1 MDTID
6 KDSSPSI
13 NPATGEGTSRGD
25 LKRVLTFVL
34 LTPKPDGSKPVF
46 RLHKERIVIGSIVSA
61 DVRLV
66 DAGVAPIHA
75 VVELNAEGDAAG
87 LATIYDLASENGVFV
102 NGTRV
107 VTQAIKA
114 GDRVRVGGQEL
125 QFHVDNLE
133 QIILR
138 ERTRDSGDRKLF
150 LDSDEDLAPLNLLD
164 DRHIAPIFDYKPS
177 QKRALEVV
185 MSWLGTILDVEHFV
199 KENAVTIGT
208 AQKSDFGIP
217 PFLNQSRYAFV
228 TRAGHSFT
236 LNVEPQMRGVIQRKG
251 KLITIDELRKGAG
264 TTLIPLAE
272 EDFAKI
278 SMGDVDFYLSFTAAP
293 PRLKVNRLFERDPFF
308 YKILFT
314 SFAFSAAIVGALIG
328 TYHPKPIE
336 AEEIPERLAT
346 ILYQPEKF
354 IEKKKPEF
362 VPVEKAPPKV
372 EPPKVEPKVE
382 PPKPQP
388 VKTVKVDLEDHKI
401 KPNKP
406 VPKEM
411 NVTKATKPAKN
422 PTKATK
428 AGGDSRHQSEAKEG
442 EGARAKG
449 NEGTRGKQN
458 AKPAPT
464 HQDVAKRPSA
474 NGGQGNGGGQSQVE
488 DVGNVDILKSATGKI
503 QDILGSSAAKLGKG
517 GEKIKGFGGFT
528 SQGEGGLAL
537 SGKGSGGG
545 GDAETQLGGLGN
557 KGTGGGRVGTGR
569 GAEGSGNGI
578 IGGKARVALRTGGPE
593 ETVVM
598 GSIDSDAVLA
608 AIMAHRDEFRRCYEK
623 EINADHPAK
632 AGRVGTTFTIGST
645 GRVNQAG
652 IASTTLN
659 MSETE
664 SCILRVI
671 KGIEFPIPRG
681 AGIVQVSYP
690 FKFNPVGNK

>member
-1 MDTID
+1 MDTTD

-13 NPATGEGTSRGD
+13 TSRSD
-25 LKRVLTFVL
+25 SPSYENLKRVMTLVL
-34 LTPKPDGSKPVF
+34 LTPRPDGTKPVF
-46 RLHKERIVIGSIVSA
+46 RLHKERLVIGTIVSA
-61 DVRLV
+61 DVRLT
-66 DAGVAPIHA
+66 DPGVAPIHA
-75 VVELNAEGDAAG
+75 VIELNAENDPSGI
-87 LATIYDLASENGVFV
+87 ATIYDLASESGLFV
-102 NGTRV
+102 NGARV
-107 VTQAIKA
+107 VTQSVKA
-114 GDRVRVGGQEL
+114 GDRIRVGTQEL
-125 QFHVDNLE
+125 QFHVDNLD
-133 QIILR
+133 QVILR
-138 ERTRDSGDRKLF
+138 ERTRDTGDRKLF
-150 LDSDEDLAPLNLLD
+150 LDSGEDLAPLNLLD
-164 DRHIAPIFDYKPS
+164 DRYISQIFDYRPS

-185 MSWLGTILDVEHFV
+185 MSWLGTVLDVEHFV
-199 KENAVTIGT
+199 KESSVTIGT
-208 AQKSDFGIP
+208 GRKSDFGIP
-217 PFLNQSRYAFV
+217 PLLGQAKYAFV
-228 TRAGHSFT
+228 TRSGQSFT
-236 LNVEPQMRGVIQRKG
+236 LNVEPQMHGVISRKG
-251 KLITIDELRKGAG
+251 KLVTLDELRKGAG

-278 SMGDVDFYLSFTAAP
+278 SVGDVDFYLSFTSAP
-293 PRLKVNRLFERDPFF
+293 PRLKVNRLFEKDPFF

-314 SFAFSAAIVGALIG
+314 SFAMSAAMIGALIG

-362 VPVEKAPPKV
+362 IPVDKTPPVEKPKV
-372 EPPKVEPKVE
+372 EVKPQ

-388 VKTVKVDLEDHKI
+388 QKTVKVDLEDHKI

-411 NVTKATKPAKN
+411 NVAPPKQKPAKV
-422 PTKATK
+422 ATEAKK
-428 AGGDSRHQSEAKEG
+428 AGADSKHQSEAKEG

-449 NEGTRGKQN
+449 KEGSRGKPN
-458 AKPAPT
+458 AKAAPS

-474 NGGQGNGGGQSQVE
+474 NGGQGAGGGHSQVE
-488 DVGNVDILKSATGKI
+488 DIGNVDILKSATGKI

-537 SGKGSGGG
+537 SGSGTGGG
-545 GDAETQLGGLGN
+545 GNAETQLGGLGN

-598 GSIDSDAVLA
+598 GTIDSDAVLA
-608 AIMAHRDEFRRCYEK
+608 AIMAHKDEFRRCYEK
-623 EINADHPAK
+623 EINADHPAQ

-659 MSETE
+659 MAETE

-671 KGIEFPIPRG
+671 KSIEFPIPRG